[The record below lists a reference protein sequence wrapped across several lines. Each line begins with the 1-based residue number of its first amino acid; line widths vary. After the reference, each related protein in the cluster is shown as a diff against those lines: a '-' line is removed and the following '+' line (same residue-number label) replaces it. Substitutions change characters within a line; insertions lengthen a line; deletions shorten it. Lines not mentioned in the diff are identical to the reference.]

1 MILEDN
7 IQNSLRL
14 RGVITQNEI
23 ALKVGDLF
31 VAENVLDKTR
41 RHIEVSNIDSNS
53 SVNESSQQ
61 KTLLKG

>member
-1 MILEDN
+1 MILEDSV
-7 IQNSLRL
+7 QYSLRQS
-14 RGVITQNEI
+14 GVISENEI

-41 RHIEVSNIDSNS
+41 RHIEVSGISTPT
-53 SVNESSQQ
+53 VNKSTQQ

>member
-1 MILEDN
+1 MILEDSV
-7 IQNSLRL
+7 QYSLRQS
-14 RGVITQNEI
+14 GVISESEI

-41 RHIEVSNIDSNS
+41 RHIEVSGISTPT
-53 SVNESSQQ
+53 VNESTQQ